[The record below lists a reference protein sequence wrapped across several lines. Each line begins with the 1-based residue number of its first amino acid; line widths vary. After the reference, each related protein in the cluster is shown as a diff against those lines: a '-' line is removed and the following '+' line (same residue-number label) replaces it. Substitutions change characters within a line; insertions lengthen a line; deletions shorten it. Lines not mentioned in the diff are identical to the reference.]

1 MNLPSG
7 KKLLILILTLPALF
21 LFAFILISA
30 PFRAFLHGY
39 SIALT
44 TKYDHKKTIEN
55 EKYVIIYLKDVIQN
69 HGDYKMRAFDRT
81 AISYKVQKT
90 PETTHSF
97 YVIYKPDGTF
107 NTLSY
112 SATGKFATSKGV
124 WVMDTETDIS
134 SYTEYSQGNNRWE
147 VEEIKTNR
155 GINTLPTISNV
166 LAKTQSN
173 NRYFFR
179 ARVNKNDKYDNCNTG
194 VLETLVEND

>member
-1 MNLPSG
+1 MLPV
-7 KKLLILILTLPALF
+7 LF

-39 SIALT
+39 GIALA

-55 EKYVIIYLKDVIQN
+55 EKNVILNLTNIVQN
-69 HGDYKMRAFDRT
+69 HGDYSMRAFNRK
-81 AISYKVQKT
+81 AISYKVRKT
-90 PETTHSF
+90 SETTHSF
-97 YVIYKPDGTF
+97 FVIYKPDGTF

-112 SATGKFATSKGV
+112 SATGKFITSKGV

-147 VEEIKTNR
+147 IEEYKTHN
-155 GINTLPTISNV
+155 GINTLLTINNV

-173 NRYFFR
+173 IKYFFR
-179 ARVNKNDKYDNCNTG
+179 ARVNNNDKYDNCNTS
-194 VLETLVEND
+194 VLETLAENK